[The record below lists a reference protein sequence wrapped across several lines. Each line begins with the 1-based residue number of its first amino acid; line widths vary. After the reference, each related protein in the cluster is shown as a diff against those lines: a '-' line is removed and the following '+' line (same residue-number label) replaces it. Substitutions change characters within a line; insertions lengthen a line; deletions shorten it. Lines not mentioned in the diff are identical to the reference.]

1 MRNKPNLL
9 IRTAWW
15 RHAGGNNKSST
26 PSALSASRGSL
37 RNLSQAAPKMAHLVM
52 LVLLMALSVHA
63 AAPLDIKLS
72 AVEQLTMRNQLP
84 DWPVSQLLLQAISEP
99 TLRCVSAR

>member
-1 MRNKPNLL
+1 
-9 IRTAWW
+9 
-15 RHAGGNNKSST
+15 
-26 PSALSASRGSL
+26 
-37 RNLSQAAPKMAHLVM
+37 M